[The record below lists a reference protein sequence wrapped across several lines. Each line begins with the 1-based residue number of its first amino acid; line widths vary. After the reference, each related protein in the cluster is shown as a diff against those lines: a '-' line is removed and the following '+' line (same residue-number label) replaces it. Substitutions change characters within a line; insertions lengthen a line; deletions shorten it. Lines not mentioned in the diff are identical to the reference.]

1 MADNRFT
8 RFYHRIFAGNGLSTP
23 TGVIGQFGSNVV
35 GTNLYTANPE
45 EVQSLSA
52 WSQGW
57 SGAIHAATKTPA
69 LQDMNGVLFNLSY
82 QIAYM
87 LQAGIPEWNSKTTYH
102 QFQFCSSGGKIYISK
117 QNTNIAHAV
126 TETSWWQ
133 EYGANGGP
141 GTAKAWVNFV
151 GTGENGACVI
161 NDSFNIDSVIKT
173 ASGVYTVKF
182 LSAMANG
189 NYAWTG
195 SVGGNNGGVAGAGG
209 DDNHLCGA
217 GPGVTCIKSATELR
231 VVNYDRGDNH
241 PQDGSNISVLVFST

>member
-8 RFYHRIFAGNGLSTP
+8 RYYHKLFASNATSSP
-23 TGVIGQFGSNVV
+23 TGITGIFGSDK
-35 GTNLYTANPE
+35 TEKKIYSSNPE
-45 EVQSLSA
+45 TIQSYNA
-52 WSQGW
+52 WAQGW
-57 SGAIHAATKTPA
+57 VGAIKSDTKSPA
-69 LQDMNGVLFNLSY
+69 MEDMNSVLFNLSY
-82 QIAYM
+82 QLCYL
-87 LQAGIPEWNSKTTYH
+87 LQAGVPEWNTATTYH
-102 QFQFCSSGGKIYISK
+102 QYQFCSSGGKLYISK

-151 GTGENGACVI
+151 GTGANGACVV

-195 SVGGNNGGVAGAGG
+195 SVGANNGVANAGG
-209 DDNHLCGA
+209 DDNHICGA
-217 GPGVTCIKSATELR
+217 CSGQAAPLFPPTLPVQA
-231 VVNYDRGDNH
+231 
-241 PQDGSNISVLVFST
+241 